1 MGFYLFIIAILILF
15 SLLNP
20 VGTKGRNLLILSII
34 FLYAIASLRSVSI
47 GNDTLG
53 YAVGFA
59 DIVENGNNAVKL
71 SWNETGYSWLNRLI
85 AMFTDDFNAFLAV
98 VNAIIYFSFYKLI
111 RNYSPN
117 YGLSLL
123 LFLCFGYW
131 GNTVN
136 IIRQELAVSIFIYA
150 YLLAES
156 GRKVRG
162 LVTGV
167 MAPLFQKTSLVYFL
181 YFLIPRKI
189 DKRFYVMSGSVAVVI
204 VLKIDKAI
212 LLVTKFFSGF
222 GSYLKE
228 NSKYVIGRVEPAV
241 VVKCAFLLFVWA
253 LALYVYDR
261 NKDSIENDIER
272 TAIVSQINMVFM
284 AFLIMMTATR
294 FNLLDRCAMF
304 FNIFVIILIPNI
316 IEMIRKDEF
325 RHIVRAAFT
334 VVAVV
339 YFVAV
344 NVFRPEWNH
353 IYPYRMFFQAVK

>member
-20 VGTKGRNLLILSII
+20 VGTKGRNLLILAFF
-34 FLYAIASLRSVSI
+34 FLYIIASLRSVSV
-47 GNDTLG
+47 GNDTLR
-53 YAVGFA
+53 YSIGFE
-59 DIVENGNNAVKL
+59 DIARNGSRSTYM
-71 SWNETGYSWLNRLI
+71 SWNEKGYSWLNWLI
-85 AMFTDDFNAFLAV
+85 ALFTDDFNVFLAI
-98 VNAIIYFSFYKLI
+98 VNAIIYFAFYKFV
-111 RNYSPN
+111 RNYSSN

-123 LFLCFGYW
+123 LFFCFGYW

-162 LVTGV
+162 FATGV

-189 DKRFYVMSGSVAVVI
+189 DKRFYVMAGSVAVVI
-204 VLKIDKAI
+204 ALIIDKAI

-222 GSYLKE
+222 GGYLKE

-241 VVKCAFLLFVWA
+241 VVKCAFLLFVWV

-261 NKDSIENDIER
+261 NKDGLENDTER